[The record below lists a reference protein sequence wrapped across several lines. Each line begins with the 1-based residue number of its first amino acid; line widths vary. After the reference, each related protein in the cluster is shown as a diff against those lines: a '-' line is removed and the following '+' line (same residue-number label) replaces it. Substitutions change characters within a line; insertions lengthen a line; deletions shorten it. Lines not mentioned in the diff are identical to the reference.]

1 MGVCGVKGCRR
12 KARVAFDVRNPWPD
26 GKPTDERHYEVCL
39 RCANE
44 FWGPVPESGAWL
56 ALGNE
61 GPEDVTVL
69 CADCHQ
75 TFHEHRSL
83 ER

>member
-56 ALGNE
+56 A
-61 GPEDVTVL
+61 
-69 CADCHQ
+69 
-75 TFHEHRSL
+75 R
-83 ER
+83 ERAQRIRDRVRAA